1 MCRLKLLI
9 PLSKLMGG
17 ISLLVCLCACNGEVI
32 PIEAT
37 LRKGTLL
44 KDAALIS
51 EGEGVAFSVLNAA
64 GWTVDEKLKSSS
76 STRPDQIAGY
86 NTNTKIPIDSLPSV
100 KSSSITFNWGT
111 TFAKVHVAVFKNPIV
126 VANNRIQN
134 LKDIVW
140 YGNPV
145 KSVNIGYKQGSSY
158 VDGTKIKSVNNLSP
172 GTYVWCAWVY
182 DDLGINII
190 ASTREIPFKVY
201 Q

>member
-1 MCRLKLLI
+1 
-9 PLSKLMGG
+9 MGG
-17 ISLLVCLCACNGEVI
+17 ISLLVCLWACNGEVI
-32 PIEAT
+32 PTEAT

-51 EGEGVAFSVLNAA
+51 EGEGVTFRVLNAA
-64 GWTVDEKLKSSS
+64 GWKVDEKLKSSS

-111 TFAKVHVAVFKNPIV
+111 TFAKVHVVVLKNPIV

-134 LKDIVW
+134 FTDMVW
-140 YGNPV
+140 YATSMPNDTSINY
-145 KSVNIGYKQGSSY
+145 KSGKSYSYDARIKRLVASSP
-158 VDGTKIKSVNNLSP
+158 SPLSP

-190 ASTREIPFKVY
+190 ASTREIPFKVK
-201 Q
+201 